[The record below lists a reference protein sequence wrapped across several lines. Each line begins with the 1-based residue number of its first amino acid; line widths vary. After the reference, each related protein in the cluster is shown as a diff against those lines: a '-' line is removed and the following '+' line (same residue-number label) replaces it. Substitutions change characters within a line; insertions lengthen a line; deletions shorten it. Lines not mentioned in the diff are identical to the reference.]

1 MLERNDWQLAEG
13 IKRNV
18 NKMLKAVKRIYHY
31 ITSTR
36 CFIADFI
43 WQLDADV
50 DALNAMIIEATKEI
64 RK

>member
-1 MLERNDWQLAEG
+1 MIKT
-13 IKRNV
+13 IKRLWN
-18 NKMLKAVKRIYHY
+18 Y
-31 ITSTR
+31 ITSSKH
-36 CFIADFI
+36 AVSDFI